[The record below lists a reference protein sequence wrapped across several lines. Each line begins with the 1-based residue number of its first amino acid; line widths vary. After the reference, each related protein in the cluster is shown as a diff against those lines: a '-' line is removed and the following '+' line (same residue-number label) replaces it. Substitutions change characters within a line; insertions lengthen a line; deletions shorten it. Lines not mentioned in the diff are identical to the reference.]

1 MKRTP
6 IILLIVLTVCW
17 MLQSCNNNEAFVGK
31 WYAQL
36 RNGENNLTL
45 YENGDYTW
53 HMEQAIKPF
62 HKGKWEVKGDTLYM
76 NDIEIGVNEM
86 YITYYV
92 VRINEHQLFIK
103 TSGADWAAEIY
114 EFEKKY

>member
-1 MKRTP
+1 
-6 IILLIVLTVCW
+6 
-17 MLQSCNNNEAFVGK
+17 
-31 WYAQL
+31 
-36 RNGENNLTL
+36 
-45 YENGDYTW
+45 
-53 HMEQAIKPF
+53 
-62 HKGKWEVKGDTLYM
+62 M